1 MENDAEALA
10 RIEPTGRPPAVLG
23 HAPTDLA
30 VSESTRARIRDGVAA
45 NTRRAYGRQ
54 WQMFTDWC
62 HAVGR
67 CPLPATAETLAE
79 YVNALCDRDQAP
91 ASIEQAIAAVRTMH
105 RHAGHK
111 GHPDTEAARIALR
124 GYRRER
130 VADGKRNQRQALP
143 VIIETLRGMVR
154 VCDLSTTIGVRDRL
168 VLVLGLAL
176 MGRRSELVALDIA
189 DVREVPDGLEITIRT
204 SKTDKDSRGEV
215 VAIPRGSHPL
225 TDPVKVLR
233 DWRAVLRKEGITSG
247 RLLRSV
253 SRYGHIRES
262 LGAGAVTDVVRK
274 LAVAADVPNADQYTA
289 HSLRAGGA
297 TVAYA
302 AGVPVSV
309 IARHGRWAPNSPVLL
324 SYIRAVDMWKDNAM
338 RNVGL

>member
-1 MENDAEALA
+1 MSKDLA
-10 RIEPTGRPPAVLG
+10 RRQAAAV
-23 HAPTDLA
+23 APVTAADLA
-30 VSESTRARIRDGVAA
+30 VSERTRARIRDGVAE

-54 WQMFTDWC
+54 WRAFAAWC
-62 HAVGR
+62 STEGR
-67 CPLPATAETLAE
+67 CPLPTTAETLAE

-91 ASIEQAIAAVRTMH
+91 ASIEQAIAAIRTMH

-130 VADGKRNQRQALP
+130 ATNGKRNQRQSPP
-143 VIIETLRGMVR
+143 VIIDTLRAMIR
-154 VCDLSTTIGVRDRL
+154 ACDLSTTIGVRDRAL
-168 VLVLGLAL
+168 LVLGLAL
-176 MGRRSELVALDIA
+176 MGRRSELVALDIT
-189 DVREVPDGLEITIRT
+189 DVRQVPDGLEVTIRT

-215 VAIPRGSHPL
+215 VAVPRGAHPL
-225 TDPVKVLR
+225 TDPVKVWR
-233 DWRAVLRKEGITSG
+233 DWLAVLKRVGITSG
-247 RLLRSV
+247 RALRSV
-253 SRYGHIRES
+253 SRHGHLGAS
-262 LGAGAVTDVVRK
+262 LGADAVNDVVRK
-274 LAVAADVPNADQYTA
+274 LAVAAEVPNAHEYTA

-324 SYIRAVDMWKDNAM
+324 GYIRAVDIWKDNAM